1 MRRRVSPPPGI
12 RPEKG
17 KVNRHLLGYDRCMG
31 KRRGRPPHDDL
42 LTPAEWRTVNA
53 VRHGLTNQQIADR
66 RGISLD
72 AVKYHVANA
81 IAKLG
86 VGNRKAL
93 RTWVGSPKDSLLH
106 SGRNGMTNDT
116 DYFGVGQISRSVAD
130 IEAAERWYR
139 DVLGL
144 DHLYTFGNIAFFDC
158 GGTRLMLSQAE
169 DKPGP
174 ESLIY
179 LRVPDIDAA
188 HRRLVDRGVDFINA
202 PHMIHKHDDGVEE
215 WMAFF
220 NDPEG
225 RPLAIMSVVEPAAT

>member
-1 MRRRVSPPPGI
+1 MAT
-12 RPEKG
+12 
-17 KVNRHLLGYDRCMG
+17 
-31 KRRGRPPHDDL
+31 RRGRPPHDDV
-42 LTPAEWRTVNA
+42 LTPAEWRTLNA

-86 VGNRKAL
+86 VENRKSL
-93 RTWVGSPKDSLLH
+93 KTWTGSHKDSFSR
-106 SGRNGMTNDT
+106 SGEIIMNDDTN
-116 DYFGVGQISRSVAD
+116 YFGVGQISRSVAD
-130 IEAAERWYR
+130 IEAAECWYR

-144 DHLYTFGNIAFFDC
+144 DHLYTFDDLAFFDC

-169 DKPGP
+169 DKPGS

-179 LRVPDIDAA
+179 LRVSDTNTA
-188 HRRLVDRGVDFINA
+188 HKRLKANGVEFINA
-202 PHMIHKHDDGVEE
+202 PHMIHKHDDGMEE

-220 NDPEG
+220 HDPEG
-225 RPLAIMSVVEPAAT
+225 RPLAIMSVHGPVDN